1 MDYTIQETDTL
12 ERVAVGHDCTVGEL
26 MKLNKMASRMV
37 FPGQKILVP
46 LANSKQ
52 KLQSVSVYKEISGLT
67 GDKDEKK
74 RDIFDPDH
82 LRTPKD
88 SPTKIQIDP
97 SEIDIPK
104 NEDVKFEAG
113 SVDSNHFPK
122 FGSETALPAISKE
135 TKDSSME
142 EAKGNTQENSR
153 NRSATHGDE
162 EVQGFRFSPNA
173 ARRSF
178 GKLGRTLSARAKS
191 IQGTVTSGAEKVV
204 GAAVQLAN
212 KVTKSAT
219 DHIDGTE
226 DGIRKGP
233 EGAVPAH
240 VRRGSFSKAQS
251 APIPRGSNE
260 EADTDCLQSFLK
272 IKVKQVTESDGT
284 VSGTL
289 LVTPNCLMF
298 DPDVSHPLV
307 KENGPDLYGMMAKP
321 EKIMFV
327 SIREAKNEEE
337 IEESTSIDSEESRTC
352 SEDVFPQ
359 FSESPDPPP
368 RKNSTEYKEL
378 YSIPEESGEESES
391 GESGEDEET
400 ETEDKTASGKSSYNE
415 VVEVRVVTATG
426 YWSMVV
432 ETMDKEKLTIGFR
445 LILNFESKMVYGPKG
460 EMYIFHPSANH
471 FDSPKLLNAAV
482 TGKLGFEWSR
492 IYKNEEDDSAEDLV
506 KNLKAHSENEILI
519 ALKLS
524 SDEYLMVSIRK
535 ATEHDVYD
543 FEKKEAIITYSFV
556 QSGKTPLIS
565 MAKKQG
571 YIQTCL
577 DSITIASYDG
587 DQNLHLS
594 GDVRRGRIE
603 EFGELNEDVMFKSVA
618 IFTVV

>member
-1 MDYTIQETDTL
+1 MDYTITETDTL
-12 ERVAVGHDCTVGEL
+12 ERVAVAHDSTVGEL
-26 MKLNKMASRMV
+26 MKLNKMASRML

-46 LANSKQ
+46 LANSEQ

-113 SVDSNHFPK
+113 SVDSNHSPK

-142 EAKGNTQENSR
+142 ESKGNTQENSR

-251 APIPRGSNE
+251 APIPCGSNE
-260 EADTDCLQSFLK
+260 EADTDCLQKLLK

-307 KENGPDLYGMMAKP
+307 KENGPDLYGMVAKL
-321 EKIMFV
+321 ENIMFV
-327 SIREAKNEEE
+327 SIHEVENEDRKKET
-337 IEESTSIDSEESRTC
+337 TSIDSEESRTWT
-352 SEDVFPQ
+352 EDVFPEY
-359 FSESPDPPP
+359 SENPDPPP
-368 RKNSTEYKEL
+368 RKNTEWKL
-378 YSIPEESGEESES
+378 YSIPEECISGK
-391 GESGEDEET
+391 DEEN
-400 ETEDKTASGKSSYNE
+400 ETEDKTASGKSSSDE
-415 VVEVRVVTATG
+415 DVEVRVVTATG
-426 YWSMVV
+426 NWRIDVGKI
-432 ETMDKEKLTIGFR
+432 DKEKLINGIR
-445 LILNFESKMVYGPKG
+445 LILNFDSKSAYDMNG
-460 EMYIFHPSANH
+460 EHLLLHPSACH
-471 FDSPKLLNAAV
+471 LDVLKMLNAAV
-482 TGKLGFEWSR
+482 TGTLGFEWSR
-492 IYKNEEDDSAEDLV
+492 IYKNEEGDSAEDLV
-506 KNLKAHSENEILI
+506 KNLKAHSENDIFI
-519 ALKLS
+519 VLKLS
-524 SDEYLMVSIRK
+524 SDEYLIVSIKK
-535 ATEHDVYD
+535 ATEHNLYD
-543 FEKKEAIITYSFV
+543 FEKKEALITYSFV

-577 DSITIASYDG
+577 DSITIGAYDD

-603 EFGELNEDVMFKSVA
+603 QYGEVTEDVMFKSVA